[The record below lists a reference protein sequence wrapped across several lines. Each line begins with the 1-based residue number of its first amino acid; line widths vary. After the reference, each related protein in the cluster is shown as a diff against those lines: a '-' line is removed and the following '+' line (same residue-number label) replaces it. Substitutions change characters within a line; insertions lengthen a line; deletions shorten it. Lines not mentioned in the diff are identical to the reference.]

1 MEAINERFRKLRE
14 SCNKNQTEWAEILGL
29 SRSGVSEIESGR
41 RNVTDKHIK
50 LLSVW
55 GGVNGRQINE
65 EWLRNGTGDMFRK
78 PSDEVGY
85 YVEELLEYEGNGNPF
100 YDMIIEMMK
109 TYHNLDEKSKTVIR
123 EYFKG
128 VKKGLSEKSEAKRS

>member
-1 MEAINERFRKLRE
+1 MGQGQRVRELRKALNLTLEKFAKPLGVGKTAISNIENESRNLTDQMIISICRE
-14 SCNKNQTEWAEILGL
+14 YN
-29 SRSGVSEIESGR
+29 
-41 RNVTDKHIK
+41 
-50 LLSVW
+50 
-55 GGVNGRQINE
+55 INE

-85 YVEELLEYEGNGNPF
+85 YVEELLEYEGDGNPF

-128 VKKGLSEKSEAKRS
+128 VKKGLSEKKEEED